1 MTSSAGNP
9 YVVSGE
15 SVYLNLKAACSIP
28 QKPNNSPKPKAV
40 IEVEQYG
47 VPVEKIKVEY
57 SIVPDASCRDCFSQ
71 SGEVQFLIDALAF
84 EHGEY
89 VTKSF
94 LKPVEF
100 LVRGDFKIKF
110 SINKSYVGEAAN
122 VLDEIVFFIKR
133 AGAVNDKVT
142 DTPEPVTDTPEPVTD
157 TPEPVTDTPE
167 PESVST
173 PRTNPPTSSQP
184 SITDTPGPE
193 FVSTQF
199 AFTLAENQVGPA
211 PVLTPGGHP
220 GVVRA
225 TRGAGVTYTLAGGG
239 AGLFRVDAPTG
250 AVTYIGPGEATGHY
264 ELTVRATDARERVA
278 EAQVI
283 VEVLSPAAVTRLNR
297 VQRTV
302 LPEAARMAAGSA
314 FAAVSGRLEAGRT
327 ARLRVAGYEM
337 LTGAAGGAGTFANGA
352 CVAPDGCDEAG
363 DKMPARGPTT
373 LDLTQVLTGSEFTL
387 PLSATGDGT
396 AGGLTPVLWGAVDW
410 TALSGSGTA
419 PDWDGGMLNAHL
431 GADVRLGEHLLA
443 GVALSH
449 ARGSFD
455 WTDHG
460 GSQAV
465 TGTYKSRL
473 TSLMPYLGWTAH
485 ERLEMWAT
493 AAVGRGEVMLDDA
506 EADKYD
512 SETASWSAGAGARG
526 TLLEDGPTALALKG
540 EAWVSQWAADG
551 TGPVAGVDAD
561 VQRLRLALEG
571 RHAWT
576 FASGAAI
583 APSLEVGV
591 RHDGGDGETGTGLE
605 LGGGVRWDDLARG
618 LKFQARARTLLGRG
632 GYRQWGAGG
641 LVRLDPGADGLGLA
655 LNVAPSWGAADSGL
669 ARLWDEGLTG
679 RPATA
684 LSPEPR
690 LAAALGYGVAAP
702 GTLGTVTPYAGLSLA
717 GAQAQTWRTGVR
729 LNAGTGLDEH
739 LEITWRE
746 TIGGPPDL
754 GVTLGAR
761 LRF

>member
-89 VTKSF
+89 VTQSF

-122 VLDEIVFFIKR
+122 VLDKIVFFIKK

-157 TPEPVTDTPE
+157 TPEPVTDTPGPVTDTPE
-167 PESVST
+167 PV
-173 PRTNPPTSSQP
+173 
-184 SITDTPGPE
+184 TDTPGPE

-199 AFTLAENQVGPA
+199 AFTLAENLVGPA

-220 GVVRA
+220 GVVRT

-250 AVTYIGPGEATGHY
+250 AVTYIGPGETTGHY

-278 EAQVI
+278 EARVI

-352 CVAPDGCDEAG
+352 CVAPDGCNDTG
-363 DKMPARGPTT
+363 DQAPARGPTT

-431 GADVRLGEHLLA
+431 GADVRLGERLLA

-460 GSQAV
+460 GSQAM

-485 ERLEMWAT
+485 ERLEVWA
-493 AAVGRGEVMLDDA
+493 AATVGRGEVMLDDA
-506 EADKYD
+506 EAGKYD

-571 RHAWT
+571 QHAWT

-605 LGGGVRWDDLARG
+605 LGGGVRWDDPARG
-618 LKFQARARTLLGRG
+618 LKLQARARTLLGRG

-655 LNVAPSWGAADSGL
+655 LSVAPSWGVADSGL

-679 RPATA
+679 RPAAA

-729 LNAGTGLDEH
+729 LNAGTGLDAH
-739 LEITWRE
+739 LETTWRE
-746 TIGGPPDL
+746 TLGGAPDL